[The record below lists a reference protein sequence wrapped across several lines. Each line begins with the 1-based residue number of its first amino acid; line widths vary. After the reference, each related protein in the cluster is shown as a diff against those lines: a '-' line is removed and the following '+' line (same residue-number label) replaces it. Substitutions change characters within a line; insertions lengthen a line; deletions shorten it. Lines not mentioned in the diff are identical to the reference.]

1 MIKEGVNFML
11 KFVHMADVHL
21 GYRQYNCEERAI
33 DFAQAFLSVIKFAV
47 ERKVDFILI
56 AGDLFHK
63 KSDIDPLT
71 LAQATKAL
79 EKAKKAGIP
88 VIAVEGN
95 HDSTYFRESFSWLD
109 YLAKNG
115 LIINL
120 KPSFDE
126 GTMIVEEWDGESGAY
141 IDLDGVRIYGMKYY
155 GALTEKIL
163 DEYSRKI
170 RKNGFT
176 IFMTHVGIE
185 GYLNLYG
192 CISSNKLHKLK
203 GKVDY
208 IALGHI
214 HKSFVEDNFIF
225 NPGSLETCDI
235 TELEFKRG
243 FFYVEVD
250 DDIKYELIENSRR
263 DFVLLNY
270 KIESPDYEEL
280 RQFLI
285 KHRRDTKPVVDLTI
299 TTTRSVRKMLDED
312 RIKRIVK
319 EVFNPIV
326 VRVKWNIEDGFY
338 SVKLNFENKESIE
351 RNVIKQIL
359 ENYGYGDI
367 VDEVLRLKSI
377 FCSSFNVAMVDRLVE
392 DIVFG
397 IKGTLTETEEVKAP
411 EDVKPNVGVKAEKIK
426 GSILKLTDVVDV
438 KPAKPREKKIEK
450 SEEEEVWDWR
460 KAYDKRGSARKR

>member
-1 MIKEGVNFML
+1 ML

-33 DFAQAFLSVIKFAV
+33 DFAQAFLSVIKFAI

-95 HDSTYFRESFSWLD
+95 HDSTYFKESFSWLD
-109 YLAKNG
+109 YLAKSG
-115 LIINL
+115 LIVNL
-120 KPSFDE
+120 KPNFDD
-126 GTMIVEEWDGESGAY
+126 GVMTVDEWDGESGAF

-163 DEYSRKI
+163 EEFSRKI
-170 RKNGFT
+170 KRKGFT
-176 IFMTHVGIE
+176 IFMAHVGIE
-185 GYLNLYG
+185 GYLNIYG
-192 CISSNKLHKLK
+192 CISSNKLHRLK

-235 TELEFKRG
+235 AELDFRRG
-243 FFYVEVD
+243 FFYVEVED
-250 DDIKYELIENSRR
+250 GIRYELIENNRR

-270 KIESPDYEEL
+270 KIDSPDYEEF

-285 KHRRDTKPVVDLTI
+285 EHRRNTKPVVDLTI
-299 TTTRSVRKMLDED
+299 TTTKSVRKMLDED
-312 RIKRIVK
+312 RIKKIVK
-319 EVFNPIV
+319 EIFDPIV
-326 VRVKWNIEDGFY
+326 VRIKWNVEDGFY

-351 RNVIKQIL
+351 RNVIRQIL
-359 ENYGYGDI
+359 ENYDYGDI

-397 IKGTLTETEEVKAP
+397 IETKETLAETEEVKAP
-411 EDVKPNVGVKAEKIK
+411 KLVKDVKPNVGVKAEKIK
-426 GSILKLTDVVDV
+426 RPILKLTDLVDV
-438 KPAKPREKKIEK
+438 KPAKPREKKIEN
-450 SEEEEVWDWR
+450 SEEEEEVWDWR

>member
-1 MIKEGVNFML
+1 ML

-21 GYRQYNCEERAI
+21 GYKQYNCEERAI

-79 EKAKKAGIP
+79 EKAKKSGIP

-109 YLAKNG
+109 YLAKSG
-115 LIINL
+115 LIVNL

-155 GALTEKIL
+155 GALTENIL
-163 DEYSRKI
+163 DEYSRRI

-192 CISSNKLHKLK
+192 CISSNKLHRLK

-208 IALGHI
+208 VALGHI
-214 HKSFVEDNFIF
+214 HKSFVEDDFIF

-250 DDIKYELIENSRR
+250 DGIKYELIENSRR
-263 DFVLLNY
+263 DFVLLGC
-270 KIESPDYEEL
+270 KMDSPDYEGL
-280 RQFLI
+280 RSFLI
-285 KHRRDTKPVVDLTI
+285 KHRRNTKPVVDLTI

-312 RIKRIVK
+312 RIKRIVR
-319 EVFNPIV
+319 EVFDPIV
-326 VRVKWNIEDGFY
+326 VRIKWDIEDGFY
-338 SVKLNFENKESIE
+338 SVKLNFENKDSIE
-351 RNVIKQIL
+351 RSVIKQIL
-359 ENYGYGDI
+359 ENYDYGNI
-367 VDEVLRLKSI
+367 VEEVLRLKSI
-377 FCSSFNVAMVDRLVE
+377 FCSSFNVAMVDKLVE
-392 DIVFG
+392 DI
-397 IKGTLTETEEVKAP
+397 LESEEEVEKIEA
-411 EDVKPNVGVKAEKIK
+411 EGKFESTDTKPTEKKAEGAKL
-426 GSILKLTDVVDV
+426 GRTVLRLTDLADLKQS
-438 KPAKPREKKIEK
+438 KPKDREKSEEIE
-450 SEEEEVWDWR
+450 EEEEVWDWR
-460 KAYDKRGSARKR
+460 KAYDKRGKARKR